1 MDEKQKEE
9 VLEALWISK
18 EHGNPIT
25 RDMTQVAHERINSE
39 ILSILEEDDLI
50 SIISNEIHLT
60 DIGEAR
66 ARLIIRRHRLAERL
80 MFDVL
85 RMSLDAIE
93 KNACELEHILAPDL
107 TESICT
113 LLGHPK
119 ICPHGCPIPKGQC
132 CKETRNNIENVL
144 MSLDKAEAGKCV
156 KIAYVSSPKHP
167 VLHKLISFGLLPGTT
182 ITVHQKS
189 PSFVIQLGNAQLAL
203 EKDVASHIF
212 IWK

>member
-18 EHGNPIT
+18 EKGNPIT
-25 RDMTQVAHERINSE
+25 CDMTQVAHEHINSE

-60 DIGEAR
+60 EIGEAR
-66 ARLIIRRHRLAERL
+66 GRLIIRRHRLAERL

-85 RMSLDAIE
+85 GMSLDTIE

-119 ICPHGCPIPKGQC
+119 ICPHGHPIPKGQC
-132 CKETRNNIENVL
+132 CQETRNSVENVL
-144 MSLDKAEAGKCV
+144 MPLDKAEAGKCV

-189 PSFVIQLGNAQLAL
+189 PSFVIQLDNAQLA
-203 EKDVASHIF
+203 I
-212 IWK
+212 